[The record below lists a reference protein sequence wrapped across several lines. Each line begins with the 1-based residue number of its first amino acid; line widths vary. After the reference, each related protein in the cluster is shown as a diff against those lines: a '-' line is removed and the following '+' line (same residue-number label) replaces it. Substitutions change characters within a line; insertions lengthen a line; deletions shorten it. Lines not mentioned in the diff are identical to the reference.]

1 MSFLD
6 DLFDDL
12 TMEILADDGCDWCC
26 DDCEALLN
34 EQSGFTVTDGVW
46 ECEKCG
52 CINDV
57 TEDNITNW

>member
-1 MSFLD
+1 MSFLS

-12 TMEILADDGCDWCC
+12 TMEIQADSGCDWYC

-34 EQSGFTVTDGVW
+34 EQAGFSVADGVW